1 MPLERWFKGSVARPF
16 LGATIVKVALA
27 LTTACSSAPGGAP
40 PQTVDTRPDLQ
51 APKAYD
57 VTWHR
62 TLLEFIGTAPANQGQ
77 SALATR
83 LDQAWEDA
91 LQLTNGQRTI
101 EARVCR
107 ALLELDGTYETV
119 VPSELSIFQDRSAQ
133 CRAAAL
139 LVQTKP
145 SQSSFLHDFV
155 LDAQAPL
162 WSRHLGAEPPHCRSG
177 GRQR

>member
-1 MPLERWFKGSVARPF
+1 M
-16 LGATIVKVALA
+16 
-27 LTTACSSAPGGAP
+27 
-40 PQTVDTRPDLQ
+40 
-51 APKAYD
+51 
-57 VTWHR
+57 TWHH

-77 SALATR
+77 SALAAR

-155 LDAQAPL
+155 LDAQARYGADTSEQNL
-162 WSRHLGAEPPHCRSG
+162 LIFGQGDVNGDGYEDLLVLSR
-177 GRQR
+177 GRLTEGSWKSTRLFVLTQQRAGEQVIRVLPSSPN